1 MGAWGTGLFSDDTA
15 CDIRDSYRD
24 YLGDGLSGAEARA
37 RILSEYAI
45 SFNDHDEFSV
55 AWLALAAVEWKHG
68 RLDAETLKR
77 AIEILDSGRDLVR
90 WEAGTLEYAK
100 RRIVLEKLRTQITS
114 PQPAEKRVSKRSL
127 CVCDWPDGSLISFCL
142 NSGNFAIFRV
152 IERNTDTGGTY
163 PTCELLDWT
172 GSQIPSEH
180 ILRGLLV
187 RQSSTTY
194 LHQREPISQIM
205 ICGIGPKARK
215 RFIELGIVCKPSA
228 KVRGC
233 SIVHTKFLD
242 KFLKEAFQLE

>member
-24 YLGDGLSGAEARA
+24 YLGDGLSGVEARV
-37 RILSEYAI
+37 RILSEYAS

-90 WEAGTLEYAK
+90 WEAGTLDYAK
-100 RRIVLEKLRTQITS
+100 RRNVLDKLRTQLTS
-114 PQPAEKRVSKRSL
+114 PQPAEKRVSKRNV

-152 IERNTDTGGTY
+152 IERNTDKGGTY
-163 PTCELLDWT
+163 PICELLDWT
-172 GSQIPSEH
+172 GSEIPSQH
-180 ILRGLLV
+180 RLRSLPV
-187 RQSSTTY
+187 RRRSPSY
-194 LHQREPISQIM
+194 PHQRERTSQIM
-205 ICGIGPKARK
+205 VCGIGLKARK
-215 RFIELGIVCKPSA
+215 RFTELGIVCKPSVKA
-228 KVRGC
+228 WGC